1 MKSHKVYFLAIIIV
15 MLNVMF
21 FAGSSSSL
29 IENTSETKIEVSLE
43 EQGSEEKLDEKLLVN
58 TSTFS
63 LKDPTFYT
71 HYDFT
76 TPIVDQLYLNNIFKP
91 PIFS

>member
-1 MKSHKVYFLAIIIV
+1 

-21 FAGSSSSL
+21 LDGSSSTY

-43 EQGSEEKLDEKLLVN
+43 EQGSEEKLDEKLFVN
-58 TSTFS
+58 TSVIS
-63 LKDPTFYT
+63 LKDPKRYT
-71 HYDFT
+71 LYDSA

-91 PIFS
+91 PKFS